1 MNILHICSPHLSDV
15 ASSHFNLGNPK
26 KSFFS
31 TVSFVHT
38 SDLPFLRRKQIA
50 TAALQLSCLLLLFT
64 YYLHIPITA
73 SGARYMRSACIEYQ
87 SAIRAS
93 YDSGFCDMGWFQHS
107 VVYDAIDQWWTKT
120 GACIHAEGGH
130 FEHLLWRCLSVA
142 SCHTSQP
149 ALLRATNNIWK
160 NTTSLQSHKKSF
172 ALHQL
177 VWWHFQVGGASGLQF
192 ILFWDNVNSHKYIRI
207 ILLKMTFSEFQGKVA
222 TTDKRGGQICKILMS
237 NYLRI

>member
-1 MNILHICSPHLSDV
+1 
-15 ASSHFNLGNPK
+15 
-26 KSFFS
+26 
-31 TVSFVHT
+31 
-38 SDLPFLRRKQIA
+38 
-50 TAALQLSCLLLLFT
+50 
-64 YYLHIPITA
+64 
-73 SGARYMRSACIEYQ
+73 MRSACIEYQ

-207 ILLKMTFSEFQGKVA
+207 ILLKMTFRSSKIKWLQPTSEVDKSVRFWCLIISGFNIPKSLKSVNFWRSYTKKNKKVDVFG
-222 TTDKRGGQICKILMS
+222 THRSYILKQ
-237 NYLRI
+237 LAQHQAKC